1 MYKILILILSVVIEN
16 SKCFESTCKDIE
28 SKSVDLRLRRHLF
41 CDYDPSLRPQISAH
55 NVLNIDVN
63 LIPKFVE
70 FDDYTSSIN
79 FHSWLILTWDDVH
92 LNWNPDEFDGI
103 TLHHVKS
110 TDIWVPDF
118 TVFNSGDLGLD
129 QSSMPLTDC
138 ILSQNGT
145 IQCVVSRVFTS
156 HCPADFSDWPYDNH
170 NCTLHFG
177 SWLYFADELNYY
189 FTKDSIVMDEFV
201 RNSEWEVKLGNI
213 SKSLELYGSDVDSMI
228 FLNIEIQRNSSRGI
242 LIYITPAIILTIL
255 TLTALYLDV
264 CSVERTILMSTNFI
278 SHLFCIFDL
287 HWYIPTNNAIR
298 APKIDKLEENNS
310 NDTDNQNEQL
320 KNKKT
325 MWMEC
330 VNLIEWL
337 VLVSVILTY
346 VEEKSPYLRL
356 KRHLLCDYDPSVRP
370 TTNFRNRTDLS
381 IVVVPKL
388 MEFDEFTNVMKL
400 HTWMY
405 IAWKD
410 HHLQWKPEEFDGVD
424 SIYLMSHEIWTPDIT
439 IVNAGFGEEEIG
451 IPPTTCIV
459 SKDGRLACVPIVC
472 FSTRCHRDHTY
483 WPFDQQHC
491 NVEYASWSYNTE
503 EIYLSEDSFRM
514 QMIHFVP
521 NAEWKINDF
530 KVEPVQKNL
539 NTRRNY
545 MWPLFL

>member
-16 SKCFESTCKDIE
+16 AKCFESTCKDIE

-41 CDYDPSLRPQISAH
+41 CDYDPTLRPQISAH
-55 NVLNIDVN
+55 SVLNIDVN
-63 LIPKFVE
+63 LIPKFIE
-70 FDDYTSSIN
+70 FDDVTSSIN
-79 FHSWLILTWDDVH
+79 FHSWLMLTWDDVH

-177 SWLYFADELNYY
+177 SWLYFTDELNYY

-201 RNSEWEVKLGNI
+201 RNNEWEVKLGNI
-213 SKSLELYGSDVDSMI
+213 SKSLELYGSNVDSMI

-264 CSVERTILMSTNFI
+264 CSIERTILMSTNFI

-287 HWYIPTNNAIR
+287 HWYIPTNNAIGS
-298 APKIDKLEENNS
+298 PKIVIFYEASLIITAFTFILTILLRKIYTVTIPAPQLIFCTVEFIYNCPIVKYLKAKTPDKSEENNL
-310 NDTDNQNEQL
+310 NDTDNQNEQM
-320 KNKKT
+320 KNKNT
-325 MWMEC
+325 LWMEC

-337 VLVSVILTY
+337 ALVSVIITYGILFIVLTPA
-346 VEEKSPYLRL
+346 SP
-356 KRHLLCDYDPSVRP
+356 
-370 TTNFRNRTDLS
+370 RNQ
-381 IVVVPKL
+381 I
-388 MEFDEFTNVMKL
+388 E
-400 HTWMY
+400 HY
-405 IAWKD
+405 I
-410 HHLQWKPEEFDGVD
+410 F
-424 SIYLMSHEIWTPDIT
+424 
-439 IVNAGFGEEEIG
+439 
-451 IPPTTCIV
+451 
-459 SKDGRLACVPIVC
+459 
-472 FSTRCHRDHTY
+472 
-483 WPFDQQHC
+483 
-491 NVEYASWSYNTE
+491 
-503 EIYLSEDSFRM
+503 
-514 QMIHFVP
+514 
-521 NAEWKINDF
+521 
-530 KVEPVQKNL
+530 
-539 NTRRNY
+539 
-545 MWPLFL
+545 